1 MIEFDEVVGLTN
13 EDGEQMALQSVSAK
27 GKVNGLLLE
36 MTIRQQYK
44 NTTRKNL
51 ETVYT
56 FPMGWGATF
65 MDLSVEIGGKR
76 LSGVVTEK
84 KEAEDRYE
92 KAISEGDAPIMLE
105 KNSDGLYTVNLG
117 NLKPK
122 EEAVIEYSYSQLL
135 RFEEGHVRLTLPTT
149 IAPRYGDSM
158 QGAIKKHQGVETDF
172 LVEYPFTLSLLLA
185 GGIEKATIECPSH
198 QVQITKQENEVEVGL
213 VRSGFLDRDF
223 ILNLSKLENQSF
235 FIVTPDKKMG
245 PEGCT
250 VLASFCP
257 RALANQKELGADI
270 KVLVD
275 CSGSMAGDSIE
286 SAKRALH
293 HVLSNLREDDRFS
306 YSLFGSKVKHEFSS
320 LKPVNQFNIGTASL
334 IVSNT
339 EANMGGTEI
348 EGALLSTF
356 KLKGTEKK
364 ADVLLITDGEVW
376 DTSNIIAAAKKSG
389 HRIFAI
395 GVGTS
400 PAETLLR
407 ELAETTGGA
416 CELVSPKEDIETA
429 IVRMFNRIHL
439 PRAKEIKINWGTDE
453 TPEWTVGTNT
463 AIFSGNT
470 HHVFA
475 GFKHAPTKAAHLSY
489 QLGDS
494 AERIGVGANSVS
506 HSEDG
511 YLARLGASQRL
522 SSLSE
527 GEQLKLA
534 IDYQLITE
542 QTNCILVH
550 VRSAEDKVTEM
561 PELQKIAQM
570 QAAGWGGAGTIQE
583 SVVAYCKVSMQDSF
597 QPSRSEM
604 IAATPLNS
612 QVDYSQYDLPR
623 VFRTS
628 KSSHDA
634 PLMANSARISHDLDL
649 DAEFY
654 EVPPFLRKQ
663 ADEDRTPSI
672 KVDPLLPRDVVAIAN
687 ANIAPKISL
696 NLFVREVESKLFADE
711 LKFVLDKLQNAMGR
725 EEAWIIIL
733 SWMLFKLADDLD
745 WNEETKER
753 IEQLVNELDPKTFN
767 SGLDVVN
774 QVFKH
779 LSPIRWE

>member
-1 MIEFDEVVGLTN
+1 MIELDEVVGLSTD
-13 EDGEQMALQSVSAK
+13 DGEQMALQSVSAK
-27 GKVNGLLLE
+27 GKVQGLLLE

-44 NTTRKNL
+44 NTTKKTL
-51 ETVYT
+51 ETIYT

-84 KEAEDRYE
+84 KEAEEQYE
-92 KAISEGDAPIMLE
+92 KAISKGDAPIMLE

-117 NLKPK
+117 SLKPK
-122 EEAVIEYSYSQLL
+122 EEAVIEYTYSQLL

-149 IAPRYGDSM
+149 IAPRYGDSG
-158 QGAIKKHQGVETDF
+158 QGGIKKHHGVETDF
-172 LVEYPFTLSLLLA
+172 LVEYPFSLSLLLS
-185 GGIEKATIECPSH
+185 GGMERATVECPSH
-198 QVQITKQENEVEVGL
+198 QVQVTTSESGLEVGL

-223 ILNLSKLENQSF
+223 ILNLSKLENESF
-235 FIVTPDKKMG
+235 FIVTPDKQMG

-257 RALANQKELGADI
+257 PALANQKELSADI
-270 KVLVD
+270 KILVD

-334 IVSNT
+334 LVSNT

-348 EGALLSTF
+348 EDALLSTF

-407 ELAETTGGA
+407 ELAEMTGGA

-429 IVRMFNRIHL
+429 IVRMFHRIHL
-439 PRAKEIKINWGTDE
+439 PRAKEIEINWGTNE
-453 TPEWTVGTNT
+453 TPRWTVGTNT

-470 HHVFA
+470 YHVFA
-475 GFKHAPTKAAHLSY
+475 GFKQAPTKAAHLSY
-489 QLGDS
+489 QLGDN

-506 HSEDG
+506 RNEDG
-511 YLARLGASQRL
+511 NLARLGASQRL
-522 SSLSE
+522 SSLTE
-527 GEQLKLA
+527 REQLKLA

-550 VRSAEDKVTEM
+550 TRSAEDKATDM

-570 QAAGWGGAGTIQE
+570 QAAGWGGAGTVHETVLRCMAPMQDNIQF
-583 SVVAYCKVSMQDSF
+583 SISKVSTSK
-597 QPSRSEM
+597 SVS
-604 IAATPLNS
+604 S
-612 QVDYSQYDLPR
+612 GVDYSQYDLPR
-623 VFRTS
+623 VFRS
-628 KSSHDA
+628 SFESHDE
-634 PLMANSARISHDLDL
+634 SSVARSTKLKLDL
-649 DAEFY
+649 GDEYY
-654 EVPPFLRKQ
+654 EIPPFLRKQ
-663 ADEDRTPSI
+663 IAEEQTPSI
-672 KVDPLLPRDVVAIAN
+672 KVEPLFPRDIANIAN
-687 ANIAPKISL
+687 ANITLTAPFDV
-696 NLFVREVESKLFADE
+696 FVREVEGKLFSDE
-711 LKFVLDKLQNAMGR
+711 LKFALDKLQNAMSR
-725 EEAWIIIL
+725 DQAWVIVL
-733 SWMLFKLADDLD
+733 SWILFKLADDLN
-745 WNEETKER
+745 WNKETQER
-753 IEQLVNELDPKTFN
+753 IEQLVNELDPKLFN
-767 SGLDVVN
+767 TGLDVVN
-774 QVFKH
+774 QVFKD
-779 LSPIRWE
+779 LSSTRWD